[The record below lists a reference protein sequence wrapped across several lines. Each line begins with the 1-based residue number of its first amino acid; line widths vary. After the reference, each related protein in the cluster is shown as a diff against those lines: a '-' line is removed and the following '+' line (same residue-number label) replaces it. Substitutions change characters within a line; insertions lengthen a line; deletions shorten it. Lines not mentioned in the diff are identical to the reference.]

1 MIFTIQRFLED
12 RFDQRRLSDVDQY
25 AVTLANKYVAGR
37 RGKSKTQFLAMIRRT
52 RTVFFKNNPQLNRRE
67 FEAQILDL
75 LDRHF
80 LKKKRV
86 A

>member
-12 RFDQRRLSDVDQY
+12 LFERRHLSDVDQY
-25 AVTLANKYVAGR
+25 AVAVANKYAAARV
-37 RGKSKTQFLAMIRRT
+37 GKSKPAFLASIRRT
-52 RTVFFKNNPQLNRRE
+52 RTVFFKNNPKIKRRE
-67 FEAQILDL
+67 FEAEILDV